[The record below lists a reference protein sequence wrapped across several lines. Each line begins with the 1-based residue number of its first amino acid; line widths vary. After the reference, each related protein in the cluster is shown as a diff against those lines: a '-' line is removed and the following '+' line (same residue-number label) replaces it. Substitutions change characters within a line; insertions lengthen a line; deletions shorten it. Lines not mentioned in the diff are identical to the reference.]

1 MSKIIMRP
9 QVTIEDDWIIFE
21 GEEGFVRLP
30 KDPYKVI
37 EDFEE
42 YGYFFDEEHRRDFAA
57 MYMTLIVEQ
66 TPVLLVGPPGTG
78 KTKLVRLIGEL
89 YDVPVV
95 VMRGHQE
102 AREQEFIGGVDV
114 AALPVA
120 DKIAEE
126 YTEVGNMEY
135 EEAIEALKE
144 FIYVGGY
151 LKDVVNDARR
161 RGACLFF
168 IDEVNRFPGYMIP
181 TLIHI
186 FEKDTEVIYIPH
198 SPIDFGETGAIMRI
212 GALNPEGKGTTN
224 FDEALL
230 RRVELVPWGEYD
242 VEIYKRIAIES
253 ARQIIELTKMAEEV
267 LEDLASLIK
276 DMGKGVD
283 VAKDVAQTVAIGI
296 KMGYDVDTVA
306 RNVANKILGDMLL
319 DSEKAEE
326 FEARRNALERKI
338 KEKLKPVFKS

>member
-1 MSKIIMRP
+1 MSKIVMKP
-9 QVTIEDDWIIFE
+9 KVSIEDDWIVFE
-21 GEEGFVRLP
+21 GEEDYVKLP
-30 KDPYKVI
+30 KDPNCVI
-37 EDFEE
+37 RDFEE
-42 YGYFFDEEHRRDFAA
+42 RGYFFDDQHRRDFAA
-57 MYMTLIVEQ
+57 MYMTLVVER

-78 KTKLVRLIGEL
+78 KTKLVRLLGDI
-89 YDVPVV
+89 YDVPVI

-126 YTEVGNMEY
+126 FTEFEGMEY
-135 EEAIEALKE
+135 EEAVEALKE
-144 FIYVGGY
+144 IIYVGGY
-151 LKDVVNDARR
+151 LKDVVNEARR

-186 FEKDTEVIYIPH
+186 FEKDIDTIYIPH
-198 SPIDFGETGAIMRI
+198 SPIDFGETGAILRI

-242 VEIYKRIAIES
+242 VSIYKRIALES
-253 ARQIIELTKMAEEV
+253 ASRIVDLNRV
-267 LEDLASLIK
+267 LEDVLKDLAVLVK

-283 VAKDVAQTVAIGI
+283 VAKDVAQTVALGV
-296 KMGYDVDTVA
+296 KMGYDVETVA
-306 RNVANKILGDMLL
+306 RNIANKILSDLLL
-319 DSEKAEE
+319 DSENMDE
-326 FEARRNALERKI
+326 FETRRNALERKI
-338 KEKLKPVFKS
+338 AEKLKPVLG

>member
-1 MSKIIMRP
+1 
-9 QVTIEDDWIIFE
+9 
-21 GEEGFVRLP
+21 
-30 KDPYKVI
+30 
-37 EDFEE
+37 
-42 YGYFFDEEHRRDFAA
+42 
-57 MYMTLIVEQ
+57 
-66 TPVLLVGPPGTG
+66 
-78 KTKLVRLIGEL
+78 
-89 YDVPVV
+89 
-95 VMRGHQE
+95 
-102 AREQEFIGGVDV
+102 
-114 AALPVA
+114 
-120 DKIAEE
+120 
-126 YTEVGNMEY
+126 
-135 EEAIEALKE
+135 
-144 FIYVGGY
+144 
-151 LKDVVNDARR
+151 
-161 RGACLFF
+161 
-168 IDEVNRFPGYMIP
+168 
-181 TLIHI
+181 
-186 FEKDTEVIYIPH
+186 
-198 SPIDFGETGAIMRI
+198 MRI

>member
-1 MSKIIMRP
+1 MSKVVMKP
-9 QVTIEDDWIIFE
+9 KVTVEDDWIVFE
-21 GEEGFVRLP
+21 GEEDHVRLP
-30 KDPYKVI
+30 KDPYRVI
-37 EDFEE
+37 QDFEE
-42 YGYFFDEEHRRDFAA
+42 HGYFFDDEHKRDFAA
-57 MYMTLIVEQ
+57 MYVTLVVEQ

-78 KTKLVRLIGEL
+78 KTKLVRLMGEL

-126 YTEVGNMEY
+126 YAGEDVDY
-135 EEAIEALKE
+135 EEAVEALKE
-144 FIYVGGY
+144 LIYVGGY

-161 RGACLFF
+161 HGACLFF

-198 SPIDFGETGAIMRI
+198 SPVDFGETGAIMRI

-242 VEIYKRIAIES
+242 VEIYKKVAKDAARRVIETTE
-253 ARQIIELTKMAEEV
+253 AVEKV
-267 LEDLASLIK
+267 LEDLASMIK

-283 VAKDVAQTVAIGI
+283 VAKDVAQAVAIGVR
-296 KMGYDVDTVA
+296 MGYDLETVT
-306 RNVANKILGDMLL
+306 RNVVNKILGDMLL
-319 DSEKAEE
+319 DPEKSEE
-326 FEARRNALERKI
+326 FEARRKALERKVR
-338 KEKLKPVFKS
+338 EKLKPIFRS